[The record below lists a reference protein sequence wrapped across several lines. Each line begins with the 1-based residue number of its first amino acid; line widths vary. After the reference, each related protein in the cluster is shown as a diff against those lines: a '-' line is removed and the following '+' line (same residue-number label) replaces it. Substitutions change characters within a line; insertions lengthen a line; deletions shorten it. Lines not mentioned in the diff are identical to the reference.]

1 MSTPNLRPEVD
12 CLHGCKYDRSMAR
25 KRSKN
30 RYAVE
35 FARKG
40 GKARAKHLSPE
51 RRRDIARK
59 AVLARWAR
67 QKAQGK
73 PEGP

>member
-1 MSTPNLRPEVD
+1 MKAKVLVVEDDAVIRMTL
-12 CLHGCKYDRSMAR
+12 GDRLEAEG
-25 KRSKN
+25 
-30 RYAVE
+30 YAVE

-40 GKARAKHLSPE
+40 GRARAKHLSPE
-51 RRRDIARK
+51 RRREIARK

-67 QKAQGK
+67 QKAKGN